1 MRLAALALLAGL
13 IAQAEQT
20 ARQPPVFRARTE
32 LVQVD
37 VVVVDAD
44 GHVVEGLTERDFQIF
59 DRGRLQRVAAFQEIS
74 HGRAGLAPLP
84 VDLKVDVADNARQ
97 PDRLIVLVLD
107 DLHFQAK
114 TAEVKAI
121 SQRVVSDIGP
131 GAALA
136 LVTTSGSF
144 GVEPTEDRALMLA
157 AIDGF
162 LDRFDPEMR
171 RLVPGAHPPP
181 PSLIRNAMGEP
192 VRERGPSKP
201 LNEFFGDMTMYK
213 TIEDVAKR
221 VGAGA
226 AGRRNAFI
234 WIAGGLNAPAS
245 SAAACETSEGNSHY
259 CGALAGLLEAL
270 RKSNVTAYSI
280 ATGDFSSQMLR
291 DVADA
296 SGGFV
301 MRAESF
307 DHDAGRLIDDLDH
320 YYLLGFYPD
329 DSRDRD
335 FHPLDVRVDRPGVT
349 VRFRRG
355 YKPGEAPKGLRNS
368 RPLARLAEGVL
379 PVSDVPLRMFAA
391 PVVQANAARTRTAVA
406 IEIRADRARLAE
418 RDGFLRDV
426 LEYEV
431 WAVDLRKKKPVKS
444 VAREAQLVLDPAEAA
459 AHPGDP
465 VVFQVHTALPLD
477 PGRYQL
483 RASLTS
489 AKAGK
494 GGSVY
499 LETEI
504 PELKKD
510 RLDVV
515 SVVLGYADG
524 PKVPIVRGGA
534 GVGLLPIHPT
544 LDREFTP
551 SDMLRVVCDVVKPAT
566 AAVTAAVDL
575 LTAEGTHSKRL
586 WSEALARGP
595 SSRIDTNLS
604 LEGLA
609 AGGYRLRVST
619 ADGSTS
625 ADREIGFVVR

>member
-1 MRLAALALLAGL
+1 VRAAAFGVLLGLLA
-13 IAQAEQT
+13 QA
-20 ARQPPVFRARTE
+20 QPPIFRARTE
-32 LVQVD
+32 LVQID
-37 VVVVDAD
+37 VVVVDAE
-44 GHVVEGLTERDFQIF
+44 GHVVQGLTEQDFQIF
-59 DRGRLQRVAAFQEIS
+59 DRGRPQRIAAFDEIS
-74 HGRAGLAPLP
+74 HERSDLASLP
-84 VDLKVDVADNARQ
+84 IDLKDDVADNATQ
-97 PDRLIVLVLD
+97 ADRLIVLVLD

-114 TAEVKAI
+114 TDEVKAMAR
-121 SQRVVSDIGP
+121 RVVSDIGAR
-131 GAALA
+131 AALA

-144 GVEPTEDRALMLA
+144 GVEPTEDRALLLRE
-157 AIDGF
+157 IDGF

-171 RLVPGAHPPP
+171 RLVRGAQMPVPAP
-181 PSLIRNAMGEP
+181 IRNAMGEI
-192 VRERGPSKP
+192 VTERGPHE
-201 LNEFFGDMTMYK
+201 LGRFFGDMTAYK
-213 TIEDVAKR
+213 TIEDVAQR

-226 AGRRNAFI
+226 AGRRNAFV
-234 WIAGGLNAPAS
+234 WISGGLNKPAS
-245 SAAACETSEGNSHY
+245 SAAACGTSDGNPHY

-280 ATGDFSSQMLR
+280 ATGDFSGQLLR

-307 DHDAGRLIDDLDH
+307 DREVGRLIDDLDH

-329 DSRDRD
+329 DTRDRD

-355 YKPGEAPKGLRNS
+355 YKPGEAPKGPRNS
-368 RPLARLAEGVL
+368 GPLGRLAEGVL
-379 PVSDVPLRMFAA
+379 PVSDVALRMFAM
-391 PVVQANAARTRTAVA
+391 PVVQPKTSRTRTAIA
-406 IEIRADRARLAE
+406 IEVRADRARLAE
-418 RDGFLRDV
+418 SDGYLRDV
-426 LEYEV
+426 LKYEV

-444 VAREAQLVLDPAEAA
+444 VAREAQLVLDPGEAA

-483 RASLTS
+483 RASLMS

-499 LETEI
+499 LETEV
-504 PELKKD
+504 PALKKD

-544 LDREFTP
+544 LDREFTAGER
-551 SDMLRVVCDVVKPAT
+551 LRLVCDMATPAT
-566 AAVTAAVDL
+566 AIVTASIDL
-575 LTAEGTHSKRL
+575 LTADGAPARRL
-586 WSEALARGP
+586 WSGALERGP
-595 SSRIDTNLS
+595 SSRIDADLS

-609 AGGYRLRVST
+609 PGAYRVRVAAAGGPAT
-619 ADGSTS
+619 AE
-625 ADREIGFVVR
+625 REVGLVVR